1 MNIAIPLTSGKLSPH
16 FGHFEQFS
24 LFTVE
29 DGEVVNKEQLV
40 PPAHEPGA
48 FPRWLREKG
57 ADIIIA
63 GGMGR
68 RAQNLFTEADIE
80 VVCGASAEEPEKLV
94 DEYINGK
101 LVPGENLCD
110 H

>member
-16 FGHFEQFS
+16 FGHCEQFA

-63 GGMGR
+63 GGMGM
-68 RAQNLFTEADIE
+68 RAQNLFTEAGVE